1 MLCVP
6 AEPGQLQPGSCSWYL
21 HLQGILLG
29 GFTCNPALRVW
40 VFALCL
46 CYCTCRRHRPC
57 MSHFPR
63 SCLSTGQ
70 VPLTVC
76 CCTNTELTFPLL
88 DKPDWVTFSL
98 CRNSWFH
105 LTVPAP
111 PCTHRLSP
119 QQVTEPAFPRKGHMQ
134 QESFITYL
142 VIKEALENCHL
153 IITCSAPP

>member
-1 MLCVP
+1 MCPCRASLG
-6 AEPGQLQPGSCSWYL
+6 AAPGTCTYRGYCWVVSLVTQLSG
-21 HLQGILLG
+21 LG
-29 GFTCNPALRVW
+29 
-40 VFALCL
+40 FALCL

-57 MSHFPR
+57 MSHFPP
-63 SCLSTGQ
+63 SCLGTGQ

-88 DKPDWVTFSL
+88 DKPNWVTFSL

-111 PCTHRLSP
+111 PCTHRLSL

-142 VIKEALENCHL
+142 VIKETLENCHL